1 MLYFVPTPI
10 GNLQDITLRAIN
22 VFEKAKFVLC
32 EDGRITS
39 KLFRLIGIQNQPTFI
54 NLIKNNEFNLSGI
67 EFCLTSNLTSQ
78 ELIKNLD
85 EDEIVIAV
93 VSDAGTPTISD
104 PGYELVQLAQKLKL
118 QYTVLPGATA
128 LIPALVASGRSGAGF
143 EFIGFLPTK
152 KGRQS
157 AWKKIA
163 LSLELET
170 KPFVLY
176 ESVHRIDKFVQ
187 EAQEF
192 LTPTI
197 PICICQELTKMNET
211 YWTGTVADLSDIK
224 LTSKGEF
231 VIILG

>member
-1 MLYFVPTPI
+1 MIYFVPTPI

-39 KLFRLIGIQNQPTFI
+39 KLFRLIGIQNQPTFV
-54 NLIKNNEFNLSGI
+54 NLIKNNEFNLSGV
-67 EFCLTSNLTSQ
+67 EFCLTSNLTTQKPVS
-78 ELIKNLD
+78 NLE
-85 EDEIVIAV
+85 EDEMVIAV

-104 PGYELVQLAQKLKL
+104 PGYEVVQLAQRLSL

-128 LIPALVASGRSGAGF
+128 LIPALVASGRSGTGF
-143 EFIGFLPTK
+143 EFLGFLPTK
-152 KGRQS
+152 KGRQT

-163 LSLELET
+163 LSLNIET
-170 KPFVLY
+170 KPIVLY
-176 ESVHRIDKFVQ
+176 ESVHRVDKFVQ

-192 LTPTI
+192 LKSEI
-197 PICICQELTKMNET
+197 KICICQELTKMNES
-211 YWTGTVADLSDIK
+211 YWHGSVADLKDLK

-231 VIILG
+231 VIVLG